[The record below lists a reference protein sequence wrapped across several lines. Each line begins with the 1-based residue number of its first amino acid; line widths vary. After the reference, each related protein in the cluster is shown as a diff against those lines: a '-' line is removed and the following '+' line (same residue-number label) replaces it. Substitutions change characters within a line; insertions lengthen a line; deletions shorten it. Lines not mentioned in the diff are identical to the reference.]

1 MRALAVLIAVAA
13 QDAAVDTLNGETAEV
28 VPCSCDCCQT
38 QERLPSE
45 QTPTL
50 TFKCGAA
57 APDQQTDT
65 CPASCEP
72 SSADTVLTSAEQS
85 MDYSRYCQYKCKP
98 SSETMGSSCIRLDAL
113 DTAKTFELD
122 GNGDA
127 NSNIYAAAT
136 SGGTSWGDDIAS
148 SREQATQQAQAMETA
163 QAQAAAT
170 GSIDYDLQDVIENRL
185 RAETASAMARATAA
199 EARAKADLAAADRAA
214 EEAQKAENVQV
225 YSTAGNEAAVE
236 AEAAQ
241 QAAVRAAGEAE
252 RNLRAIEAESQ
263 TVASEAAKDAV
274 EEIKK
279 QAAAPAK
286 ELAEAHAKM
295 WGWDKPKFW
304 PKVEAVRAA
313 NPYQGQMTVAVQ
325 RMDEYQG
332 FAKGE
337 IGKAKG
343 DQAKAIGLATQA
355 NAMEAQGDKMGAVTL
370 RHEID
375 GLLASAK
382 GHQAKAKSDYA
393 TANTMRDSIPQWQDA
408 AMKAATYASWKYSNV
423 FTPPPS
429 GGAWEPFG
437 GWALL
442 QTGNRLGSPS
452 GNPVTAPPPL
462 PPSFLQ
468 K

>member
-1 MRALAVLIAVAA
+1 MRAALAVLVAVAA
-13 QDAAVDTLNGETAEV
+13 QDAAVAAVNADTEEV

-136 SGGTSWGDDIAS
+136 SGGTSWGEDIAS
-148 SREQATQQAQAMETA
+148 SRQQATQQAQAMETA

-185 RAETASAMARATAA
+185 RAETASA
-199 EARAKADLAAADRAA
+199 
-214 EEAQKAENVQV
+214 
-225 YSTAGNEAAVE
+225 
-236 AEAAQ
+236 Q

-263 TVASEAAKDAV
+263 TVASE
-274 EEIKK
+274 
-279 QAAAPAK
+279 
-286 ELAEAHAKM
+286 
-295 WGWDKPKFW
+295 
-304 PKVEAVRAA
+304 
-313 NPYQGQMTVAVQ
+313 
-325 RMDEYQG
+325 
-332 FAKGE
+332 
-337 IGKAKG
+337 
-343 DQAKAIGLATQA
+343 
-355 NAMEAQGDKMGAVTL
+355 
-370 RHEID
+370 
-375 GLLASAK
+375 
-382 GHQAKAKSDYA
+382 
-393 TANTMRDSIPQWQDA
+393 
-408 AMKAATYASWKYSNV
+408 
-423 FTPPPS
+423 
-429 GGAWEPFG
+429 
-437 GWALL
+437 
-442 QTGNRLGSPS
+442 
-452 GNPVTAPPPL
+452 
-462 PPSFLQ
+462 
-468 K
+468 

>member
-1 MRALAVLIAVAA
+1 
-13 QDAAVDTLNGETAEV
+13 
-28 VPCSCDCCQT
+28 
-38 QERLPSE
+38 
-45 QTPTL
+45 
-50 TFKCGAA
+50 
-57 APDQQTDT
+57 
-65 CPASCEP
+65 
-72 SSADTVLTSAEQS
+72 

-98 SSETMGSSCIRLDAL
+98 ATETVGSSCIRLDAL

-127 NSNIYAAAT
+127 NSNIYAPAAT
-136 SGGTSWGDDIAS
+136 GGTTWGESIES
-148 SREQATQQAQAMETA
+148 SQQQATQQAQAMETA

-170 GSIDYDLQDVIENRL
+170 GSINYDLQDVIENRL

-225 YSTAGNEAAVE
+225 YSTSGNEAAVE
-236 AEAAQ
+236 AQAAQEAA
-241 QAAVRAAGEAE
+241 ARAAGEAE

-313 NPYQGQMTVAVQ
+313 NPYQAQMTIANQ

-332 FAKGE
+332 YAKGE
-337 IGKAKG
+337 IAKAKG
-343 DQAKAIGLATQA
+343 DQGKAIGLATQA

-408 AMKAATYASWKYSNV
+408 AMKAATYAAWKYSNV

-429 GGAWEPFG
+429 F
-437 GWALL
+437 L
-442 QTGNRLGSPS
+442 QFA
-452 GNPVTAPPPL
+452 NPVTAPPPA
-462 PPSFLQ
+462 FMQ

>member
-1 MRALAVLIAVAA
+1 MRAALAVLVAVAA
-13 QDAAVDTLNGETAEV
+13 QDAAVDAANGNTEEV

-45 QTPTL
+45 QTATL
-50 TFKCGAA
+50 TFKCGTA

-65 CPASCEP
+65 CPATCEP
-72 SSADTVLTSAEQS
+72 SSADTVLTAAEEN
-85 MDYSRYCQYKCKP
+85 MDYARYCQYKCKP
-98 SSETMGSSCIRLDAL
+98 SSETVGSSCIRLDAL

-127 NSNIYAAAT
+127 NSNIYAPAAE
-136 SGGTSWGDDIAS
+136 GGTTWGESIESSQQEAS
-148 SREQATQQAQAMETA
+148 NQAQAMETA

-170 GSIDYDLQDVIENRL
+170 GSINYDLQDVIENRL

-214 EEAQKAENVQV
+214 EQAQKAENVNR

-236 AEAAQ
+236 AQAAQ
-241 QAAVRAAGEAE
+241 QAAVRAAWEAE

-313 NPYQGQMTVAVQ
+313 NPYQQQMTIAVQ
-325 RMDEYQG
+325 RMDEYTGYAQ
-332 FAKGE
+332 GE

-355 NAMEAQGDKMGAVTL
+355 NAMEAQGDKMA
-370 RHEID
+370 
-375 GLLASAK
+375 
-382 GHQAKAKSDYA
+382 
-393 TANTMRDSIPQWQDA
+393 
-408 AMKAATYASWKYSNV
+408 
-423 FTPPPS
+423 
-429 GGAWEPFG
+429 
-437 GWALL
+437 
-442 QTGNRLGSPS
+442 
-452 GNPVTAPPPL
+452 
-462 PPSFLQ
+462 
-468 K
+468 

>member
-1 MRALAVLIAVAA
+1 
-13 QDAAVDTLNGETAEV
+13 
-28 VPCSCDCCQT
+28 
-38 QERLPSE
+38 
-45 QTPTL
+45 
-50 TFKCGAA
+50 
-57 APDQQTDT
+57 
-65 CPASCEP
+65 
-72 SSADTVLTSAEQS
+72 
-85 MDYSRYCQYKCKP
+85 
-98 SSETMGSSCIRLDAL
+98 
-113 DTAKTFELD
+113 
-122 GNGDA
+122 
-127 NSNIYAAAT
+127 
-136 SGGTSWGDDIAS
+136 
-148 SREQATQQAQAMETA
+148 META

-214 EEAQKAENVQV
+214 EQAQKAENAQV

-236 AEAAQ
+236 AEAA
-241 QAAVRAAGEAE
+241 
-252 RNLRAIEAESQ
+252 

-313 NPYQGQMTVAVQ
+313 NPYQQQMTIANQ

-332 FAKGE
+332 YAKGE
-337 IGKAKG
+337 IAKAKG
-343 DQAKAIGLATQA
+343 DQGKAIGLATQA

-437 GWALL
+437 C
-442 QTGNRLGSPS
+442 
-452 GNPVTAPPPL
+452 
-462 PPSFLQ
+462 
-468 K
+468 